1 MCRVRPALERSRH
14 CGRPLRPPPPPD
26 ARVSANL
33 PPTPECEPDSATR
46 LEGTEHAVGHRP
58 EMRRRRRG
66 RSPRELGRPLCA
78 HARTR
83 QRPTARG
90 AEGGLWPT
98 APGKARPSVPESGG
112 KRSLPAATAGALDVG
127 PRETALEV
135 AQRQRPGLP
144 AHRACQI
151 TDADVL
157 GRQVCSDTPRRDRSP
172 IPAVSTLS
180 LV

>member
-1 MCRVRPALERSRH
+1 MGGRF
-14 CGRPLRPPPPPD
+14 GRPHLPTLASLQTSRPPP
-26 ARVSANL
+26 SASR
-33 PPTPECEPDSATR
+33 TPRPAWRERSMR
-46 LEGTEHAVGHRP
+46 WGTAP